1 MDHTNKKIKT
11 SSPKGLHCI
20 ISYNYLASFGYC
32 YLKSNVFCASCMFF
46 SVSCSNFKIN
56 IAISGAAAPYF
67 SKVIQL
73 STHKSWVTPLLVF
86 SQIIYRSCNRVN
98 PIIEKSRSDSWNE
111 KFPMKNWWKNA
122 RKFEGDDIRSS
133 RWILIQRL

>member
-1 MDHTNKKIKT
+1 MDHTNKKIKI

-56 IAISGAAAPYF
+56 TAISGAAAPYF

-73 STHKSWVTPLLVF
+73 STHKSWVTPFWFLVKLY
-86 SQIIYRSCNRVN
+86 IGHA
-98 PIIEKSRSDSWNE
+98 IELIPSLKNHALILGTKSFPWKIDE
-111 KFPMKNWWKNA
+111 KMQGNLK
-122 RKFEGDDIRSS
+122 GMT
-133 RWILIQRL
+133 

>member
-1 MDHTNKKIKT
+1 MDHTNKKIKI

-73 STHKSWVTPLLVF
+73 STHKSWVTPFWFLVKLY
-86 SQIIYRSCNRVN
+86 IGHA
-98 PIIEKSRSDSWNE
+98 IELIPS
-111 KFPMKNWWKNA
+111 WKNHVL
-122 RKFEGDDIRSS
+122 
-133 RWILIQRL
+133 ILGTKSFPWKIDEKMQDNLKAMT